1 MITKPSF
8 IVRGPTPLV
17 RLNSSGARNRNQ
29 IQINFQNFSYYAKKG
44 LFLGFCFKVLQEIW
58 HLRICTPRHML
69 KLLDP
74 GCLELKWTSCRFSL
88 SFGPLLHSFEASI
101 FKYLPQR
108 TGTAP
113 TSRLELER
121 MPANRQVFLP
131 SSQFHDSIKPD
142 FFGENRWWES
152 LFFGGL
158 PKNSW
163 EIREPKFISNLAG
176 SLLKTNTSVLWSAFL
191 RQPYIHHWAI
201 CSLDPRGNPSYLRK
215 SMLQNWFK

>member
-1 MITKPSF
+1 
-8 IVRGPTPLV
+8 
-17 RLNSSGARNRNQ
+17 
-29 IQINFQNFSYYAKKG
+29 
-44 LFLGFCFKVLQEIW
+44 
-58 HLRICTPRHML
+58 ML

-108 TGTAP
+108 TGNCAYQQIGAGEDACQSTG
-113 TSRLELER
+113 
-121 MPANRQVFLP
+121 VP
-131 SSQFHDSIKPD
+131 SLIPVPWFHKAWF
-142 FFGENRWWES
+142 FFGKIDDEG
-152 LFFGGL
+152 LFFLGGL

>member
-152 LFFGGL
+152 LFFWGVTKEFMRNSGTQIHL
-158 PKNSW
+158 KFSRFTAKN
-163 EIREPKFISNLAG
+163 KYFG
-176 SLLKTNTSVLWSAFL
+176 SLVCIFETALY
-191 RQPYIHHWAI
+191 P
-201 CSLDPRGNPSYLRK
+201 SLSHMQSGSPR
-215 SMLQNWFK
+215 